1 MGKKKR
7 PTYTSEYK
15 AEAVKLALS
24 GDKSIGETA
33 RDIGISETA
42 LRRWIAQAEIDG
54 GNNPSGVLTTAERQE
69 LTRLRRELRQ
79 VKMARDFLKKAAAFF
94 ARENS

>member
-33 RDIGISETA
+33 RDICISETA

-79 VKMARDFLKKAAAFF
+79 VKMERDFLKKVSSFF

>member
-7 PTYTSEYK
+7 PTYTSEFK
-15 AEAVKLALS
+15 GEAVKLALNS
-24 GDKSIGETA
+24 EKSVGETA

-42 LRRWIAQAEIDG
+42 LRRWIERGEIDEAKD
-54 GNNPSGVLTTAERQE
+54 PSGPLTTTERQE

-79 VKMARDFLKKAAAFF
+79 VKMERDFLK
-94 ARENS
+94 

>member
-24 GDKSIGETA
+24 SDKSVSETA

-42 LRRWIAQAEIDG
+42 LRRWIAQTEIDE
-54 GNNPSGVLTTAERQE
+54 GNNPSGPLTTAERKE
-69 LTRLRRELRQ
+69 LARLRRELRQ
-79 VKMARDFLKKAAAFF
+79 VTMERDFLKKAAAFF